1 MISLYAI
8 NLEWPGQWSP
18 IPLEFMTFPG
28 GEEFVKFPKGEQALH
43 SRRLLVVDAR
53 LNSSTEFV
61 RLLQLADALDRHAP
75 DARRILFCPYLPGAR
90 QDRGA
95 PLSAKVYADLLNG
108 ANFFD
113 IITVDPHSD
122 VMPALLKHCTI
133 IPAEDVFP
141 RETFPGPANAV
152 LLCPDQGAGK
162 RVEAVAARFGYRVI
176 YAHKH
181 RDPATGALTDFSVA
195 PVPPGADA
203 IIVDDIC
210 DGGGTFLG
218 IAEVVKKHWSRV
230 GTYGDVK
237 LHLWTTH
244 GIYSKG
250 PQVLEQ
256 YFSTVA
262 CTDSFPTRQ
271 GTEDYETQVGFRL
284 TRVPLMPILESV
296 LKNRRYT

>member
-1 MISLYAI
+1 
-8 NLEWPGQWSP
+8 
-18 IPLEFMTFPG
+18 
-28 GEEFVKFPKGEQALH
+28 
-43 SRRLLVVDAR
+43 
-53 LNSSTEFV
+53 
-61 RLLQLADALDRHAP
+61 
-75 DARRILFCPYLPGAR
+75 
-90 QDRGA
+90 
-95 PLSAKVYADLLNG
+95 LNG

-141 RETFPGPANAV
+141 FELRFPVDGQYPEESTFPGPDKAV
-152 LLCPDQGAGK
+152 MLCPDQGAGK

-181 RDPATGALTDFSVA
+181 RDPTTGALTDFSVA

-230 GTYGDVK
+230 GTYGVDPK

-250 PQVLEQ
+250 LAELAHH
-256 YFSTVA
+256 FSTIA
-262 CTDSFPTRQ
+262 STDSFPLTDTWD
-271 GTEDYETQVGFRL
+271 GNTLL
-284 TRVPLMPILESV
+284 TRVTLRPILESV
-296 LKNRRYT
+296 LKKRRYT

>member
-230 GTYGDVK
+230 GTYGGDPK

-250 PQVLEQ
+250 LIELAK
-256 YFSTVA
+256 YFSTIA
-262 CTDSFPTRQ
+262 STDSIPMALFNGEQTNAEQ
-271 GTEDYETQVGFRL
+271 RL
-284 TRVPLMPILESV
+284 TRVPLRPILESI
-296 LKNRRYT
+296 LKHRRYT